1 MIEGHYVRYV
11 SCHKAWG
18 YTYRA
23 MKDTATDGAAE
34 RVADRPSGIEL
45 GAYIKRAEHAIM
57 ARKAEA
63 LRALDLTVPQ
73 CMALGFLMGGASK
86 SCTHMAREAGV
97 TSQTMTGIV
106 QNLEAKGLVTRR
118 TSPDHGRVVLVSLT
132 EDGVSLADRAN
143 ALATEVERGIGSEF
157 TDEER
162 AHLARLLDRATAAAP
177 RVGPR

>member
-1 MIEGHYVRYV
+1 
-11 SCHKAWG
+11 
-18 YTYRA
+18 
-23 MKDTATDGAAE
+23 
-34 RVADRPSGIEL
+34 
-45 GAYIKRAEHAIM
+45 
-57 ARKAEA
+57 
-63 LRALDLTVPQ
+63 
-73 CMALGFLMGGASK
+73 
-86 SCTHMAREAGV
+86 
-97 TSQTMTGIV
+97 MTGIV